1 MEIKTDNFLISMD
14 NNNNY
19 ASIQAELSQHAIDVL
34 YQLISIGV
42 DSQDEDTFSLKG
54 CEIELGFSLI
64 NEFNN
69 PIECK
74 LVDTLFHLF
83 FYEYNGCIFMDGLDD
98 EVFIRI
104 RRG

>member
-69 PIECK
+69 PVEYK
-74 LVDTLFHLF
+74 LVSTLFHLF
-83 FYEYNGCIFMDGLDD
+83 FYDYKGCIYMDTDD
-98 EVFIRI
+98 EVFIRV